1 MKRMPKTATFK
12 WIEGRTWKEKG
23 YWEGSFKSGSNLVIA
38 TGESMGDVAREI
50 KLAMLRFR
58 E

>member
-1 MKRMPKTATFK
+1 MPKTATFK